1 MENLNNMNEL
11 EEMRREL
18 QVLKD
23 KVERKGVLNE
33 RLVKQSIKDKMND
46 IHRTL
51 YKLVVIVLLAIPLWI
66 FIKYTQNL
74 SWPLTIFTI
83 LMMVVS
89 VGFDWFINRMDTDNV
104 DKDLKETA
112 NKLVEMKKR
121 RTLQEKIA
129 CLVVLP
135 VWAIWVGYEFYQN
148 APDHQQGLIMLI
160 SMAIG
165 LVIGG
170 AIGLSIY
177 FKWQRKNDEMIEQI
191 NDLMEE
197 E

>member
-1 MENLNNMNEL
+1 
-11 EEMRREL
+11 
-18 QVLKD
+18 
-23 KVERKGVLNE
+23 
-33 RLVKQSIKDKMND
+33 
-46 IHRTL
+46 
-51 YKLVVIVLLAIPLWI
+51 
-66 FIKYTQNL
+66 
-74 SWPLTIFTI
+74 
-83 LMMVVS
+83 
-89 VGFDWFINRMDTDNV
+89 MDTDNV

-129 CLVVLP
+129 FCVLP
-135 VWAIWVGYEFYQN
+135 IWMLWLGYEFYHN
-148 APDHQQGLIMLI
+148 IADHSEAIAIM
-160 SMAIG
+160 IG
-165 LVIGG
+165 AVVGGVIGG